1 VEDYANIGTSN
12 IAAVYANPTVGS
24 KLVRIAV
31 GQNGGAGP
39 KLWNFD
45 AGGNITLPTDGNINF
60 ANGVNILSAVG
71 AYQTFAN
78 ANAATQATSINTINN
93 TLTSANVGIGLGA
106 GATSQGTS
114 AVAIGEGAGSL
125 DQGLYSVAIG
135 NDAGAQYQGDRSV
148 AVGTG
153 AGRTNQGD
161 YAVAIGRNAGYTN
174 QGNNSIIINATTGTL
189 NQTTANTFTVAPV
202 RNDVANVTQV
212 MFYNTTSKEVTYGN
226 TISIAG
232 NVNASQFNFAN
243 GVNIFDTITGVT
255 SISSSVSTLTVS
267 DDSGDFTYGALSY
280 DYAVNGVTSGGFT
293 ISYSAPL
300 VYGNVDI
307 NVGNVTATGTA
318 NVANLTTTGNV
329 VQQSAYYETY
339 GNISNTGGN
348 LTCNFNLGSTFYAAL
363 TANVTANFTNVN
375 AITGTVTGA
384 TIVVD
389 QGATAYRVANVQV
402 NGVNQTVRWV
412 GASAGAGTASNTD
425 VMSFSLI
432 HLGGAAYR
440 VLGQISNY
448 G

>member
-1 VEDYANIGTSN
+1 
-12 IAAVYANPTVGS
+12 
-24 KLVRIAV
+24 
-31 GQNGGAGP
+31 
-39 KLWNFD
+39 
-45 AGGNITLPTDGNINF
+45 
-60 ANGVNILSAVG
+60 
-71 AYQTFAN
+71 
-78 ANAATQATSINTINN
+78 
-93 TLTSANVGIGLGA
+93 
-106 GATSQGTS
+106 
-114 AVAIGEGAGSL
+114 
-125 DQGLYSVAIG
+125 
-135 NDAGAQYQGDRSV
+135 
-148 AVGTG
+148 
-153 AGRTNQGD
+153 
-161 YAVAIGRNAGYTN
+161 
-174 QGNNSIIINATTGTL
+174 
-189 NQTTANTFTVAPV
+189 VAPV
-202 RNDVANVTQV
+202 RNDVANVAQV
-212 MFYNTTSKEVTYGN
+212 MFYNTTSKEITYGN